1 MERSVR
7 AFCFSDFRPILIQS
21 IRLWVWGFLF
31 LRDPFGTNL
40 SFVLTTPSFQFS
52 LPDFQYAF
60 LSILL
65 EGIPFLLGGAILSG
79 LLEEFLP
86 QSLMTR
92 LLPKNPRSAILVSGL
107 LGVILPV
114 CECGI
119 VPVVRR
125 LIRKGLPLSCGITY
139 MLAAPIV
146 NPLVILSTLA
156 AFRGQ
161 GAWEMTILRFGLG
174 LFVAI
179 VVGLVCSFFAP
190 FSILRP
196 GLLGPEGGDHEH
208 VHGASRGLLERLQ
221 NIAGTASRDFLDV
234 AVYFVIGAAA
244 ASLFSTAVN
253 QEIILPLATNTP
265 VAIASLMGLASV
277 LSVCSTTDAFIAA
290 TLTTFPMAAKL
301 AFLVFGPM
309 FDFKLLFL
317 YGSAFSKRFVLL
329 LGMGLFFGIGLICWR
344 LGALNLS
351 W

>member
-1 MERSVR
+1 M
-7 AFCFSDFRPILIQS
+7 
-21 IRLWVWGFLF
+21 
-31 LRDPFGTNL
+31 
-40 SFVLTTPSFQFS
+40 LTTPFFQFS

-65 EGIPFLLGGAILSG
+65 EGIPFLLGSAILSG

-92 LLPKNPRSAILVSGL
+92 LLPRNPRTAVIVSGL
-107 LGVILPV
+107 LGVIFPV

-125 LIRKGLPLSCGITY
+125 LMRKGLPVSCGITY

-146 NPLVILSTLA
+146 NPLVIVSTLA

-161 GAWEMTILRFGLG
+161 GAWEMTILRFALG
-174 LFVAI
+174 LSVAI
-179 VVGLVCSFFAP
+179 VVGWVCSYFAP

-196 GLLGPEGGDHEH
+196 GLLGPEGDHEH
-208 VHGASRGLLERLQ
+208 HHDATCGMLDRLQ
-221 NIAGTASRDFLDV
+221 NIAMVAVRDFLDV

-253 QEIILPLATNTP
+253 QEVILPLASNP
-265 VAIASLMGLASV
+265 PLAIASLMGLASV

-329 LGMGLFFGIGLICWR
+329 LGVGLFLGIGLICWR

>member
-1 MERSVR
+1 M
-7 AFCFSDFRPILIQS
+7 
-21 IRLWVWGFLF
+21 
-31 LRDPFGTNL
+31 
-40 SFVLTTPSFQFS
+40 LTTPWFQFS

-65 EGIPFLLGGAILSG
+65 EGAPFLLGGAILSG

-92 LLPKNPRSAILVSGL
+92 LLPKDPRAAIAVSGL
-107 LGVILPV
+107 LGMIFPV

-125 LIRKGLPLSCGITY
+125 LLRKGLPVSCGVTY

-161 GAWEMTILRFGLG
+161 GAVEMTLLRFGMG
-174 LFVAI
+174 LAVAI
-179 VVGLVCSFFAP
+179 LAGLAVSFAPP

-196 GLLGPEGGDHEH
+196 GLLGSEAGHDHAH
-208 VHGASRGLLERLQ
+208 VSGSPIDRLT
-221 NIAGTASRDFLDV
+221 NVATVASRDFLDV

-244 ASLFSTAVN
+244 AALFGTAVN
-253 QEIILPLATNTP
+253 QEIILPLAANP
-265 VAIASLMGLASV
+265 PLSIASLMGLASV

-309 FDFKLLFL
+309 LDFKLLFL
-317 YGSAFSKRFVLL
+317 YGAAFSRRFILL
-329 LGMGLFFGIGLICWR
+329 LAAGLFLVIGLLCWR
-344 LGALNLS
+344 LASLNLV

>member
-1 MERSVR
+1 MLASVW
-7 AFCFSDFRPILIQS
+7 FTFSF
-21 IRLWVWGFLF
+21 
-31 LRDPFGTNL
+31 T
-40 SFVLTTPSFQFS
+40 
-52 LPDFQYAF
+52 DFQYAF

-65 EGIPFLLGGAILSG
+65 EGLPFLLGGAILSG
-79 LLEEFLP
+79 VLEEFLP
-86 QSLMTR
+86 QSMMTR
-92 LLPKNPRSAILVSGL
+92 LLPKNPRTAILVSGL
-107 LGVILPV
+107 LGVVFPV

-125 LIRKGLPLSCGITY
+125 LLRKGLPVSCGVTY

-161 GAWEMTILRFGLG
+161 GAWEMAILRFALG
-174 LFVAI
+174 LSVAVLVGW
-179 VVGLVCSFFAP
+179 VVSFFAP

-196 GLLGPEGGDHEH
+196 GLMSTEHDHDHDHGGSGGMLD
-208 VHGASRGLLERLQ
+208 RLQ
-221 NIAGTASRDFLDV
+221 NVAQVATRDFLDV

-253 QEIILPLATNTP
+253 QEVILPLAANP
-265 VAIASLMGLASV
+265 PLAIVSLMGLASV

-309 FDFKLLFL
+309 LDFKLLFL
-317 YGSAFSKRFVLL
+317 YGAAFSKRFILL
-329 LGMGLFFGIGLICWR
+329 LAVGLFAVIGLVCWR
-344 LGALNLS
+344 LSTLNLA

>member
-1 MERSVR
+1 M
-7 AFCFSDFRPILIQS
+7 
-21 IRLWVWGFLF
+21 
-31 LRDPFGTNL
+31 
-40 SFVLTTPSFQFS
+40 LTSPWFQFS

-92 LLPKNPRSAILVSGL
+92 LLPKNPRTAVLVSGL
-107 LGVILPV
+107 LGVIFPV

-125 LIRKGLPLSCGITY
+125 LMRKGLPVSCGVTY

-146 NPLVILSTLA
+146 NPLVVLSTLA

-161 GAWEMTILRFGLG
+161 GAWEMTILRFALG
-174 LFVAI
+174 LSVAI
-179 VVGLVCSFFAP
+179 FAGWVVSYFAP
-190 FSILRP
+190 YSILRQ
-196 GLLGPEGGDHEH
+196 GLLSSEDEHHHGGSGSSLD
-208 VHGASRGLLERLQ
+208 RLQ
-221 NIAGTASRDFLDV
+221 NAAMVAIRDFLDV
-234 AVYFVIGAAA
+234 SVYFVIGAAA

-253 QEIILPLATNTP
+253 QEIILPLAANP
-265 VAIASLMGLASV
+265 PLAIASLMALATV

-309 FDFKLLFL
+309 LDLKLLFL
-317 YGSAFSKRFVLL
+317 YGAAFSKRFIILL
-329 LGMGLFFGIGLICWR
+329 AIGLFIVIGLICWR
-344 LGALNLS
+344 LAALNLA

>member
-1 MERSVR
+1 M
-7 AFCFSDFRPILIQS
+7 
-21 IRLWVWGFLF
+21 
-31 LRDPFGTNL
+31 L
-40 SFVLTTPSFQFS
+40 SATWFQFS

-65 EGIPFLLGGAILSG
+65 EGAPFLLAGALLSG
-79 LLEEFLP
+79 ILEEYLP

-92 LLPKNPRSAILVSGL
+92 MLPANPRLAIVASAFVGLV
-107 LGVILPV
+107 VPV

-125 LIRKGLPLSCGITY
+125 LLRKGLPVSCGITY

-161 GAWEMTILRFGLG
+161 GAMEMTCLRFALG
-174 LFVAI
+174 VTVAI
-179 VVGLVCSFFAP
+179 AAGMLCTRFAT

-196 GLLGPEGGDHEH
+196 GVLAPGEGNHHHHHE
-208 VHGASRGLLERLQ
+208 GEPGISGRLA
-221 NIAGTASRDFLDV
+221 NVAATATRDFLDV
-234 AVYFVIGAAA
+234 SVFFVLGAAA
-244 ASLFSTAVN
+244 AALFGTAVN
-253 QEIILPLATNTP
+253 QEIILPLSTNLP
-265 VAIASLMGLASV
+265 LSIASLMVLASI

-290 TLTTFPMAAKL
+290 TLTAFPMAAKL

-309 FDFKLLFL
+309 LDFKLLFL
-317 YGSAFSKRFVLL
+317 YGAAFSKRFILML
-329 LGMGLFFGIGLICWR
+329 ALGLFLMIGLICWR
-344 LGALNLS
+344 IGSLNLA

>member
-1 MERSVR
+1 V
-7 AFCFSDFRPILIQS
+7 P
-21 IRLWVWGFLF
+21 
-31 LRDPFGTNL
+31 
-40 SFVLTTPSFQFS
+40 LTTGWFHFS

-65 EGIPFLLGGAILSG
+65 EGMPFLLGGAILSG
-79 LLEEFLP
+79 ILEEFLP

-92 LLPKNPRSAILVSGL
+92 LLPKNPRTAVLASGL
-107 LGVILPV
+107 LGLIFPV

-125 LIRKGLPLSCGITY
+125 LMRKGLPVSCGVTY
-139 MLAAPIV
+139 MLSAPIV

-161 GAWEMTILRFGLG
+161 AAVEMTCMRFGLG
-174 LFVAI
+174 LFVA
-179 VVGLVCSFFAP
+179 VVAGWTVSYFSP
-190 FSILRP
+190 SSILRTEI
-196 GLLGPEGGDHEH
+196 LNSAEGDHDH
-208 VHGASRGLLERLQ
+208 SHSATSLLDRLQ
-221 NIAGTASRDFLDV
+221 NVTVVATKDFLDV

-253 QEIILPLATNTP
+253 QQIIQPLAANP
-265 VAIASLMGLASV
+265 LLSIVSLMGLASV

-290 TLTTFPMAAKL
+290 TLTAFPMAAKL

-309 FDFKLLFL
+309 LDFKLIFL
-317 YGSAFSKRFVLL
+317 YGAAFSKRFILVLAI
-329 LGMGLFFGIGLICWR
+329 GLFVLIGLLCWR
-344 LGALNLS
+344 ISTLNLG

>member
-1 MERSVR
+1 MLASVWST
-7 AFCFSDFRPILIQS
+7 FSF
-21 IRLWVWGFLF
+21 
-31 LRDPFGTNL
+31 T
-40 SFVLTTPSFQFS
+40 
-52 LPDFQYAF
+52 DFQYAF

-65 EGIPFLLGGAILSG
+65 EGLPFLLGGAILSG
-79 LLEEFLP
+79 VLEEFLP
-86 QSLMTR
+86 QSMMTR
-92 LLPKNPRSAILVSGL
+92 LLPKNPRTAILVSGL
-107 LGVILPV
+107 LGVVFPV

-125 LIRKGLPLSCGITY
+125 LLRKGLPVSCGVTY

-161 GAWEMTILRFGLG
+161 GAWEMAILRFALG
-174 LFVAI
+174 LSVAVLVGW
-179 VVGLVCSFFAP
+179 VVSFFAP

-196 GLLGPEGGDHEH
+196 GLMSTEHDHDHDHGGSGGMLD
-208 VHGASRGLLERLQ
+208 RLQ
-221 NIAGTASRDFLDV
+221 NVAQVATRDFLDV

-253 QEIILPLATNTP
+253 QEVILPLAANP
-265 VAIASLMGLASV
+265 PLAIVSLMGLASV

-309 FDFKLLFL
+309 LDFKLLFL
-317 YGSAFSKRFVLL
+317 YGAAFSKRFILL
-329 LGMGLFFGIGLICWR
+329 LAVGLFAVIGLVCWR
-344 LGALNLS
+344 LSTLNLA

>member
-1 MERSVR
+1 M
-7 AFCFSDFRPILIQS
+7 
-21 IRLWVWGFLF
+21 
-31 LRDPFGTNL
+31 
-40 SFVLTTPSFQFS
+40 LTSPSFQFS

-92 LLPKNPRSAILVSGL
+92 LLPRNPRTAVIVSGL
-107 LGVILPV
+107 LGVIFPV

-125 LIRKGLPLSCGITY
+125 LMRKGLPVSCGITY

-161 GAWEMTILRFGLG
+161 GAWEMTILRFALG
-174 LFVAI
+174 LSVAI
-179 VVGLVCSFFAP
+179 VVGWVCSYFAP

-196 GLLGPEGGDHEH
+196 GLLGPEGDLEH
-208 VHGASRGLLERLQ
+208 HHDPGCGMLDRLQ
-221 NIAGTASRDFLDV
+221 NIATVAVRDFLDV

-253 QEIILPLATNTP
+253 QEVILPLASNP
-265 VAIASLMGLASV
+265 PLAIASLMGLASV

-329 LGMGLFFGIGLICWR
+329 LGVGLFLGIGLICWR

>member
-1 MERSVR
+1 M
-7 AFCFSDFRPILIQS
+7 
-21 IRLWVWGFLF
+21 
-31 LRDPFGTNL
+31 L
-40 SFVLTTPSFQFS
+40 SAAWFKFS

-65 EGIPFLLGGAILSG
+65 EGMPFLLGGAILSG

-92 LLPKNPRSAILVSGL
+92 LLPRNPRVAVLVSGL
-107 LGVILPV
+107 LGVIFPV

-125 LIRKGLPLSCGITY
+125 LMRKGLPVSCGITY

-146 NPLVILSTLA
+146 NPLVVLSTLA

-161 GAWEMTILRFGLG
+161 GAWEMTLMRFGLG
-174 LFVAI
+174 LSVAVI
-179 VVGLVCSFFAP
+179 AGWICSYFTP
-190 FSILRP
+190 LSILRP
-196 GLLGPEGGDHEH
+196 GLLAPEGEDHENH
-208 VHGASRGLLERLQ
+208 HDKGRSILDRLQ
-221 NIAGTASRDFLDV
+221 NIAGVASRDFLDV
-234 AVYFVIGAAA
+234 SVYFVIGAAA

-253 QEIILPLATNTP
+253 QEIILPLASNP
-265 VAIASLMGLASV
+265 PLAIASLMGLASV

-309 FDFKLLFL
+309 LDFKLLFL
-317 YGSAFSKRFVLL
+317 YGSAFTKRFILSL
-329 LGMGLFFGIGLICWR
+329 AIGLFVVIGLICWR
-344 LGALNLS
+344 LATLNLA

>member
-1 MERSVR
+1 M
-7 AFCFSDFRPILIQS
+7 
-21 IRLWVWGFLF
+21 
-31 LRDPFGTNL
+31 
-40 SFVLTTPSFQFS
+40 LTTPWFQFS

-65 EGIPFLLGGAILSG
+65 EGAPFLLGGAILSG

-92 LLPKNPRSAILVSGL
+92 LLPMNPRTAIVMSGL
-107 LGVILPV
+107 LGMIFPV

-125 LIRKGLPLSCGITY
+125 LLRKGLPVSCGVTY

-161 GAWEMTILRFGLG
+161 GALEMTLLRFGIG
-174 LFVAI
+174 LTVAI
-179 VVGLVCSFFAP
+179 LAGWVVSFAAP

-196 GLLGPEGGDHEH
+196 GLLGSEADHD
-208 VHGASRGLLERLQ
+208 HGHAAASPIDRLT
-221 NIAGTASRDFLDV
+221 NVTNVASRDFLDV

-244 ASLFSTAVN
+244 AALFGTAVN
-253 QEIILPLATNTP
+253 QEIILPLAENP
-265 VAIASLMGLASV
+265 PLAITSLMALASV

-309 FDFKLLFL
+309 LDFKLLFL
-317 YGSAFSKRFVLL
+317 YGAAFSRRFVLL
-329 LGMGLFFGIGLICWR
+329 LALGLFVVIGLLCWR
-344 LGALNLS
+344 LATLNLA

>member
-1 MERSVR
+1 M
-7 AFCFSDFRPILIQS
+7 
-21 IRLWVWGFLF
+21 
-31 LRDPFGTNL
+31 L
-40 SFVLTTPSFQFS
+40 STPSFQFS

-79 LLEEFLP
+79 ILEEFLP
-86 QSLMTR
+86 RTLMTR
-92 LLPKNPRSAILVSGL
+92 LLPRNPRSAVLVSGL

-125 LIRKGLPLSCGITY
+125 LFKKGLPVSCGVTY

-146 NPLVILSTLA
+146 NPLVLLSTLA

-161 GAWEMTILRFGLG
+161 AAWEMTSLRFAIGLS
-174 LFVAI
+174 VALLAGW
-179 VVGLVCSFFAP
+179 VTGMVAP
-190 FSILRP
+190 FEILRP
-196 GLLGPEGGDHEH
+196 GILGPGGDDDEGHH
-208 VHGASRGLLERLQ
+208 HHHSGSGGGFPDRLR
-221 NIAGTASRDFLDV
+221 NAADVAVRDFLDV
-234 AVYFVIGAAA
+234 FVFFALGAAA

-253 QEIILPLATNTP
+253 QEIILPLASNLP
-265 VAIASLMGLASV
+265 LSIASLMGLATV

-290 TLTTFPMAAKL
+290 TFTTFPMAAKL

-309 FDFKLLFL
+309 VDFKLLFL
-317 YGSAFSKRFVLL
+317 YGAAFSKRFVLFL
-329 LGMGLFFGIGLICWR
+329 SIGLFLVIGLLCWR
-344 LGALNLS
+344 LGTLQLG